1 MISVCMIVKDEETYL
16 RTLLPLLVR
25 QFGEVIVVDTGSTD
39 HSPQIAQTTTGVR
52 CFERLWDQDFAA
64 ARNAAIAHATGDYI
78 LMLDADETLPSDAR
92 HILEQFIAVHPN
104 DLGVTRVISD
114 QWTETG
120 IEQRVVSHITRFFPN
135 HPSIRYQGIIHEQVV
150 DHTGIRRRF
159 DTGLLIQHAGYALP
173 VATMNKKSLRNL
185 ALIDRALS
193 LEPSSPQWAYYQY
206 QRGKSLD
213 QLQRYT
219 EALQSYEEA
228 LQQSAAAYPFYPE
241 LMMEYLYDLKR
252 SGDQETLWDVVG
264 KALWQLPDYPDL
276 YFFIGI
282 ALIQLQVPNLDMI
295 QQAFET
301 CLTLGDK
308 SDKYP
313 TVIGTGSFLA
323 AYNLGAFYESQQ
335 DTARA
340 RSYYEMAAMAGYAPA
355 QARLAAL
362 LH

>member
-1 MISVCMIVKDEETYL
+1 MISVCMIVKDEEAYL
-16 RTLLPLLVR
+16 RTLLSLLVH
-25 QFGEVIVVDTGSTD
+25 QFDEVIVVDTGSTD
-39 HSPQIAQTTTGVR
+39 NSKEIVQTTKGVR
-52 CFERLWDQDFAA
+52 YFERLWDQDFAA
-64 ARNAAIAHATGDYI
+64 ARNAAIAHATSDYI
-78 LMLDADETLPSDAR
+78 LVLDADETIPSDAR
-92 HILEQFIAVHPN
+92 HILDQFIAVHPN

-114 QWTETG
+114 QWTEVAN
-120 IEQRVVSHITRFFPN
+120 QQQAVSHITRFFPN
-135 HPSIRYQGIIHEQVV
+135 HPSIRYEGIIHEQVV
-150 DHTGIRRRF
+150 DHTGIRRRL
-159 DTGLLIQHAGYALP
+159 DTGLLIHHAGYALP
-173 VATMNKKSLRNL
+173 VAAMKKKSLRNL

-193 LEPSSPQWAYYQY
+193 LEPSSPQLTYYQY

-213 QLQRYT
+213 QLQRHA
-219 EALQSYEEA
+219 EALQSYAEA
-228 LQQSAAAYPFYPE
+228 LKRGAVAYPFYPE
-241 LMMEYLYDLKR
+241 LMMAYLYDLKR

-264 KALWQLPDYPDL
+264 KALSQLPDYPDL

-301 CLTLGDK
+301 CLALGDK

-340 RSYYEMAAMAGYAPA
+340 RSYYEMAAMAGYTPA
-355 QARLAAL
+355 KARLATL

>member
-1 MISVCMIVKDEETYL
+1 MISVCMIVKDEEAYL
-16 RTLLPLLVR
+16 RTLLPLLIR
-25 QFGEVIVVDTGSTD
+25 QFDEVIVVDTGSTD
-39 HSPQIAQTTTGVR
+39 HSPQIAKTTKGVR
-52 CFERLWDQDFAA
+52 YFERLWDQDFAA

-78 LMLDADETLPSDAR
+78 LVLDADETLPSDAR
-92 HILEQFIAVHPN
+92 HILEQFIAIHPN

-114 QWTETG
+114 QWTEVAN
-120 IEQRVVSHITRFFPN
+120 QQQVVSHITRFFPN
-135 HPSIRYQGIIHEQVV
+135 HPSIRYEGIIHEQVV
-150 DHTGIRRRF
+150 DHTGKRRRL
-159 DTGLLIQHAGYALP
+159 DTGLLIHHAGYALP
-173 VATMNKKSLRNL
+173 VAAMNKKSLRNL

-193 LEPSSPQWAYYQY
+193 LEPSSPQQTYYLY

-213 QLQRYT
+213 QLQRHT

-228 LQQSAAAYPFYPE
+228 LKQSAPAYPFYPE
-241 LMMEYLYDLKR
+241 LMMAYLYDLKR
-252 SGDQETLWDVVG
+252 RGDQATLWDVVG
-264 KALWQLPDYPDL
+264 KALTQLPDYPDL

-282 ALIQLQVPNLDMI
+282 ALIQLQIPNLDMI

-301 CLTLGDK
+301 CLALGDK

-340 RSYYEMAAMAGYAPA
+340 RSYYELAALADYAPA
-355 QARLAAL
+355 KARLAAL
-362 LH
+362 SH